1 MALIVVHL
9 SKHQHILSL
18 TYFLAAVAE
27 QVLVHRLVAILVIEL
42 GAHGVASGGDGQQ
55 LLYVTDRRPPVAL
68 LGPHPELQPHIS
80 SPSWVTLWCQ
90 EPLSQMSM
98 ESQRYEYLWSLNVTK
113 CLLSLTLNW

>member
-1 MALIVVHL
+1 MAFIVVHL
-9 SKHQHILSL
+9 SKHQHILF
-18 TYFLAAVAE
+18 TYLLSSVTE
-27 QVLVHRLVAILVIEL
+27 QVLVHRLVAILVVEL
-42 GAHGVASGGDGQQ
+42 GAHGGASAGNGQQ

-98 ESQRYEYLWSLNVTK
+98 ES
-113 CLLSLTLNW
+113 